1 MSPNSQ
7 LSNKQGKNIC
17 CFGNLTHPWLTI
29 DTTFL
34 FQFSQINRFQHYK
47 TWSLTW
53 YYPSSPPWSLLSSRS
68 RPPLSQTVPSI
79 SVKTPMARVMVLLS
93 PSLFK
98 NAAVMS
104 AAKALAYHC
113 QQVSRPTLCKFL
125 TRRTGL
131 PAGCTKAMG
140 MLAVEIL
147 QLKFGS
153 RDPVRAWILGRR
165 WHGGGCVAAVV
176 QIRDISSTKLHV
188 TTKLYNNKLDW
199 IHLELVWSSTRNVK
213 KKKKK
218 KIWIRLWQ
226 QNRDNSLLVLVLVQ
240 DHLSTLICKNTHSW
254 SLQMSPGNTL
264 ESATLNQNSKY
275 LQHFIHHATST
286 SRIFCQSHTTRGTI
300 MICCP
305 VPLPDEFH
313 IVISLWTFPIS
324 YCIPMWTHFGDD
336 TLGQSKRGT

>member
-1 MSPNSQ
+1 MSPSSQ
-7 LSNKQGKNIC
+7 LSNKHGKSIC
-17 CFGNLTHPWLTI
+17 CFGNSTHPWLTI

-98 NAAVMS
+98 NAAIMS
-104 AAKALAYHC
+104 AAKAHAHHC
-113 QQVSRPTLCKFL
+113 KQVSTPTLCKFL
-125 TRRTGL
+125 TRKTGL
-131 PAGCTKAMG
+131 PALCTKAMR
-140 MLAVEIL
+140 MVAMEML

-153 RDPVRAWILGRR
+153 RVPVRAWVLGRR
-165 WHGGGCVAAVV
+165 WHGGGWVAAVV

-213 KKKKK
+213 KKK
-218 KIWIRLWQ
+218 
-226 QNRDNSLLVLVLVQ
+226 N
-240 DHLSTLICKNTHSW
+240 
-254 SLQMSPGNTL
+254 
-264 ESATLNQNSKY
+264 
-275 LQHFIHHATST
+275 
-286 SRIFCQSHTTRGTI
+286 
-300 MICCP
+300 
-305 VPLPDEFH
+305 
-313 IVISLWTFPIS
+313 
-324 YCIPMWTHFGDD
+324 
-336 TLGQSKRGT
+336 